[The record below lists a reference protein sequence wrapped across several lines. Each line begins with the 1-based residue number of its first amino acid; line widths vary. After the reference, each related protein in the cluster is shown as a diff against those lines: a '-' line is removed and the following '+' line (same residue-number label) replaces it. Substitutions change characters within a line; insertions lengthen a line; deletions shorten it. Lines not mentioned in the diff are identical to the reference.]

1 MNQSLSS
8 KIWLFKWATFRHDVQ
23 NVTMI
28 FFFSL
33 DLTPLFRRQ
42 CRMKIRTPYNTN
54 IIMDKKSFFR
64 FEYSIMTSKDIFA
77 KQDSY

>member
-1 MNQSLSS
+1 MNQLLSS
-8 KIWLFKWATFRHDVQ
+8 KIWLFKWATFCHDLQ

-54 IIMDKKSFFR
+54 IIMDKKSFFC
-64 FEYSIMTSKDIFA
+64 FEYSIMTSKEIFA
-77 KQDSY
+77 KQGSY